1 MTTILK
7 STTKGQITLP
17 SSWRKQFNTDR
28 FIATCD
34 NNTIKIQPLEIEDFI
49 KKDVQK
55 ERVVF
60 NSARDNKGKGVA
72 AKVLIKILKKL
83 AAKERMSLLETI
95 KSIFSE
101 TAERLD
107 VKKIKSTNFYRL
119 RTGRFRIIF
128 HRNGEKIII
137 DDIRIRNENTY
148 KNF

>member
-1 MTTILK
+1 M
-7 STTKGQITLP
+7 
-17 SSWRKQFNTDR
+17 RK
-28 FIATCD
+28 
-34 NNTIKIQPLEIEDFI
+34 IEKLLD
-49 KKDVQK
+49 KL
-55 ERVVF
+55 
-60 NSARDNKGKGVA
+60 NK
-72 AKVLIKILKKL
+72 
-83 AAKERMSLLETI
+83 KERMSLLEAI
-95 KSIFSE
+95 KSLFSE

>member
-1 MTTILK
+1 M
-7 STTKGQITLP
+7 
-17 SSWRKQFNTDR
+17 RK
-28 FIATCD
+28 
-34 NNTIKIQPLEIEDFI
+34 IEKLLD
-49 KKDVQK
+49 KL
-55 ERVVF
+55 
-60 NSARDNKGKGVA
+60 NK
-72 AKVLIKILKKL
+72 
-83 AAKERMSLLETI
+83 KERMSLLETI
-95 KSIFSE
+95 KSLFSE

>member
-1 MTTILK
+1 M
-7 STTKGQITLP
+7 Q
-17 SSWRKQFNTDR
+17 
-28 FIATCD
+28 
-34 NNTIKIQPLEIEDFI
+34 KIEKLLD
-49 KKDVQK
+49 KL
-55 ERVVF
+55 
-60 NSARDNKGKGVA
+60 NK
-72 AKVLIKILKKL
+72 
-83 AAKERMSLLETI
+83 KERMSLLETI
-95 KSIFSE
+95 KSLFSE

>member
-1 MTTILK
+1 M
-7 STTKGQITLP
+7 Q
-17 SSWRKQFNTDR
+17 
-28 FIATCD
+28 
-34 NNTIKIQPLEIEDFI
+34 KIEKLLD
-49 KKDVQK
+49 KL
-55 ERVVF
+55 
-60 NSARDNKGKGVA
+60 NK
-72 AKVLIKILKKL
+72 
-83 AAKERMSLLETI
+83 KERMSLLEAI
-95 KSIFSE
+95 KSLFSE